1 MGVTIAYIIPMENQ
15 LAKTQNQ
22 VARTTKVAQITVVQA
37 EAIRQRETILR
48 TRHFVRVEIT
58 DQEVEAVYNG
68 LNQACR
74 NKLSNGHLLKELK
87 AASGLTTK
95 EVRLRILRNWLEL
108 GQKCP
113 YTNLPLNLI
122 DSEVDH
128 IEGYTENG
136 SKASRLDNVVLVDR
150 DVNQI
155 KWKWNLDQFVERV
168 LETPLDIFAQKR
180 LEAEAN
186 VNLKTNLKDSLKD
199 DVKALDASTIDQI
212 IAKYGKHSYQINRE
226 LGFRIGFAKFNTER
240 PRTEKWSMTV
250 KKVKVGDE
258 VLRCFTRIDHDSQ
271 TKLIEFVNSS
281 MTRLE
286 NGADKKQ
293 VNQEILEF
301 TKTL

>member
-1 MGVTIAYIIPMENQ
+1 MENQ
-15 LAKTQNQ
+15 IAKTQNQ

-48 TRHFVRVEIT
+48 TRHFARVEIT
-58 DQEVEAVYNG
+58 DQEVEVIYNG

-87 AASGLTTK
+87 DASGLTTK

-108 GQKCP
+108 DQKCP
-113 YTNLPLNLI
+113 YTGLHLNLI

-128 IEGYTENG
+128 VEGYTENG
-136 SKASRLDNVVLVDR
+136 SKASRLNNVVLVDR

-168 LETPLDIFAQKR
+168 LETPLTVFAQKR
-180 LEAEAN
+180 LEAETN
-186 VNLKTNLKDSLKD
+186 VNLKASLKD
-199 DVKALDASTIDQI
+199 TLKEDVKALDTITVDQI
-212 IAKYGKHSYQINRE
+212 ITKYGKHSYQINRE

-258 VLRCFTRIDHDSQ
+258 VLRCFTRIDSNSQ
-271 TKLIEFVNSS
+271 TKLVEFVNSS

-286 NGADKKQ
+286 SGADKKQ